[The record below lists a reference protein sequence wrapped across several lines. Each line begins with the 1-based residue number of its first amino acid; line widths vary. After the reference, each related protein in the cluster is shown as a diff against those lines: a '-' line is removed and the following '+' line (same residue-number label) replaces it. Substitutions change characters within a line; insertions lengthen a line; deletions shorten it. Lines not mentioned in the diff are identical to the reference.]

1 MSGAC
6 TAPTP
11 SLMGEKCYLAA
22 RSHLEKAEMQIDG
35 ACPWNIET
43 VQALTLIARYEFLN
57 TSPARALLTTNRLV
71 GLATLL
77 GLDQLD
83 QSDDDIDCPER
94 FVNLELPLISPDRL
108 HEARC
113 TFWIAYAINCHA
125 IANVGRSMTLE
136 TNEACKQIRTL
147 LTY

>member
-1 MSGAC
+1 
-6 TAPTP
+6 
-11 SLMGEKCYLAA
+11 
-22 RSHLEKAEMQIDG
+22 MQVDG

-43 VQALTLIARYEFLN
+43 VQALILIARYEFVN
-57 TSPARALLTTNRLV
+57 TNSARALLTTNRLI
-71 GLATLL
+71 GLVTLL

-83 QSDDDIDCPER
+83 QSDDSTDCPER
-94 FVNLELPLISPDRL
+94 FANLELPFIRPDRL

-113 TFWIAYAINCHA
+113 TFWIAYTINCHA

-136 TNEACKQIRTL
+136 TNEVFQQLRTL